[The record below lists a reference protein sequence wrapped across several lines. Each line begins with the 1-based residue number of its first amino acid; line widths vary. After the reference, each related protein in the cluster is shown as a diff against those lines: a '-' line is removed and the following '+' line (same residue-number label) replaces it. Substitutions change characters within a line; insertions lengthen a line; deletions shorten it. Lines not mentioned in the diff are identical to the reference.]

1 MAESSLVTF
10 YSYSLRFSQD
20 MQLVDAEL
28 PIALLLL
35 GASMRNPPKPDQFLG
50 LTVYQGAFGAV
61 AQAILVL
68 VASHYIG
75 TIFVAVIAV
84 FYFVQRY
91 YLRTSRQLRFL
102 DLEAKSPL

>member
-1 MAESSLVTF
+1 
-10 YSYSLRFSQD
+10 
-20 MQLVDAEL
+20 MQLIDAEL

-35 GASMRNPPKPDQFLG
+35 GASMCNRSKSNQFLR
-50 LTVYQGAFGAV
+50 LIFYQGAFGAV
-61 AQAILVL
+61 AQGILVL

-75 TIFVAVIAV
+75 IIFVAVIAA